1 MSWEFK
7 AELSTA
13 ELAIMDIRQL
23 LSQQQLFILLFLK
36 RKIKK
41 MINEIKQLFKIEI
54 AFKFRNSF

>member
-54 AFKFRNSF
+54 AFKSRNSF

>member
-13 ELAIMDIRQL
+13 ELAIIDIRQL

-54 AFKFRNSF
+54 AFKSRNSF

>member
-41 MINEIKQLFKIEI
+41 MINEIKQLSKIEI